1 MPSITTNHQLADICE
16 KHNIP
21 LVGVYSKNDLPQKP
35 ADGCYIVN
43 LSDSHDANGQQ
54 LPGTHW
60 VAFWVEKKKCCYF
73 DSFGIP
79 PPLAVQKLLKPL
91 VRYPYSNITIQN
103 LNSSVCGWYC
113 VDFLAFMDRNRSTK
127 SVDKRFTA
135 YLDKYSYNPEHN
147 RRLLEAHLAGHGI
160 PESF

>member
-1 MPSITTNHQLADICE
+1 MSVTTNFQLAEICD

-21 LVGVYSKNDLPQKP
+21 LVGVYSKNDLPDKP
-35 ADGCYIVN
+35 IDGGYIVN
-43 LSDSHDANGQQ
+43 LSDSHDEHGRQ

-73 DSFGIP
+73 DSFGVP
-79 PPLAVQKLLKPL
+79 PPLAVQAFLKSM

-113 VDFLAFMDRNRSTK
+113 IHFLVYMDRTRQMK
-127 SVDKRFTA
+127 SVDKRFTHF
-135 YLDKYSYNPEHN
+135 LNLFSYNPEHN
-147 RRLLEAHLAGHGI
+147 RRMLNEYLNHHGI
-160 PESF
+160 SVTF